1 VVEVVVNV
9 VVDEVGVAH
18 EVVVVDNIEVVVVV
32 VAEEEDGSTDSG
44 CGVANAENNVEVVA
58 YAVVAIALGAV
69 GSHIDLVVVVQSD
82 LLLVVQV
89 VVLVVGNVDYLFE
102 IFVEASLEE
111 ECWEVDYN

>member
-1 VVEVVVNV
+1 M
-9 VVDEVGVAH
+9 
-18 EVVVVDNIEVVVVV
+18 
-32 VAEEEDGSTDSG
+32 
-44 CGVANAENNVEVVA
+44 EVVA
-58 YAVVAIALGAV
+58 DAVVAIALGAV
-69 GSHIDLVVVVQSD
+69 GLHIDLVVVVQSD